1 MSREGNL
8 KGAEREALV
17 VAELSR
23 LGFETF
29 TGNGNTT
36 CDIIAVKHG
45 LCLRIEVKGT
55 SGTGGKGFSGPF
67 SGLPNCNGGN
77 PDCRLCDILIRVGEQ
92 GEIYMQRS
100 ILHSINKASAELPL
114 REEINSRTTKKN
126 LRRAQQMEN

>member
-36 CDIIAVKHG
+36 FDIVAVKHG
-45 LCLRIEVKGT
+45 LCLRIEVKGVAG
-55 SGTGGKGFSGPF
+55 SGGKSFSGPTGCL
-67 SGLPNCNGGN
+67 STSGGN
-77 PDCRLCDILIRVGEQ
+77 PCCKYFDILVRVGE
-92 GEIYMQRS
+92 
-100 ILHSINKASAELPL
+100 NDELF
-114 REEINSRTTKKN
+114 
-126 LRRAQQMEN
+126 

>member
-8 KGAEREALV
+8 KCAEREALV
-17 VAELSR
+17 IAKLSR

-29 TGNGNTT
+29 IGNGNTT
-36 CDIIAVKHG
+36 CDIVAVKHG

-55 SGTGGKGFSGPF
+55 AG
-67 SGLPNCNGGN
+67 
-77 PDCRLCDILIRVGEQ
+77 LCDVPIRVGEQ
-92 GEIYMQRS
+92 EELYMQRS
-100 ILHSINKASAELPL
+100 ALHTINAASAELPL

>member
-29 TGNGNTT
+29 IGNGNTT
-36 CDIIAVKHG
+36 CDIVAVKHG

-55 SGTGGKGFSGPF
+55 AGSGGKSFSGPF
-67 SGLPNCNGGN
+67 SGKPNHHGGN
-77 PDCRLCDILIRVGEQ
+77 PDCRLCDVLVRVGEQ
-92 GEIYMQRS
+92 EELYMQRS
-100 ILHSINKASAELPL
+100 ALHTINAASAELPL
-114 REEINSRTTKKN
+114 REEVNSRTTKKN